1 MKSYLIES
9 FLRLIY
15 PATCGICK
23 KDLHLDE
30 RTVCSTCSEKLR
42 ALILPPENALL
53 ERTLEHLDHVW
64 GVFSYRSPL
73 KELLHSV
80 KYAHR
85 DYLLKAIQHPLTT
98 MAEAVTADN
107 FYNAMLPVPIDRQKY
122 IERHFNQVEMLA
134 EMLAPRIALPLQNG
148 VLRKSRPIPSQT
160 SLSRAERE
168 INIYGAFRLK
178 RARWVREKAFLL
190 IDDVFT
196 TGATANE
203 AARMLKE
210 AGAKRVDLLALAC
223 TAGIRGSQK

>member
-23 KDLHLDE
+23 KNLHLEE
-30 RTVCSTCSEKLR
+30 RTVCSGCSEHLQTLSR
-42 ALILPPENALL
+42 FPENLL
-53 ERTLEHLDHVW
+53 LDSSFEYLDHVW
-64 GVFSYRSPL
+64 GAFSYLSPL

-85 DYLLKAIQHPLTT
+85 DYLLKAIQQPLTT
-98 MAEAVTADN
+98 MAETITADN
-107 FYNAMLPVPIDRQKY
+107 FYDAMLPVPIDRQKY
-122 IERHFNQVEMLA
+122 IERHFNQVEMIA
-134 EMLAPRIALPLQNG
+134 EMIVPRVTPPLQTG
-148 VLRKSRPIPSQT
+148 ILHKSRPIPSQT
-160 SLSRAERE
+160 SLSKAERE

-178 RARWVREKAFLL
+178 HSRWIKGKALLL

-196 TGATANE
+196 TGSTANE
-203 AARMLKE
+203 AARILKE

-223 TAGIRGSQK
+223 TAGIGVL